1 MCRIL
6 NNIFQNAH
14 WPESWKHEFVT
25 PLAKITNPESEDDLR
40 PISLTNFFS
49 KVAEHF
55 VVEWLLKFIGGK
67 LDFRQYGGIK
77 GNSITH
83 YIIEFIN
90 FVLSNQEATEPTA
103 VLACMVDFSKAFNR
117 QNHNV

>member
-1 MCRIL
+1 M
-6 NNIFQNAH
+6 
-14 WPESWKHEFVT
+14 T
-25 PLAKITNPESEDDLR
+25 PLGKVTQPESEDDLR

-49 KVAEHF
+49 KVAENF
-55 VVEWLLKFIGGK
+55 VVTWLLEFIGDK

-90 FVLSNQEATEPTA
+90 FVLSNQESTESTA
-103 VLACMVDFSKAFNR
+103 KLACMVDFSKAEP
-117 QNHNV
+117 QYTYYKTV